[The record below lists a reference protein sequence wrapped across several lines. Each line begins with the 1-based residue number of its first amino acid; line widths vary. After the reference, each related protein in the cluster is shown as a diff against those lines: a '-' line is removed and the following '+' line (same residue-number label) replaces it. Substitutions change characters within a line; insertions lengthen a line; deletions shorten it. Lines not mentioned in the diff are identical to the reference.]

1 MDTII
6 QNIFNILESTAFIWA
21 PVLLVMT
28 AFRLWMWYINEEFLD
43 GLKWTV
49 LEIRIPAEVM
59 KSPAAMELVFINAL
73 YQTGGYGDWKAKYWD
88 GNLPLWFSL
97 EIVSIE
103 GSVYFFIRAPQK
115 FKTIVESAIFA
126 QYPQA
131 EIREVDDYTASVP
144 DFKKDGE
151 IEVWG
156 SEYKLDKADAWPIK
170 TYVDYGLDKAIGKLK
185 EEERIDPITP
195 LIEFMGTLQRGE
207 QAWFQII
214 VRPSNWARYEWEE
227 DDKDN
232 PGKKVKV
239 VKKWQDHV
247 KKEIADFKNKFE
259 GKDGKPG
266 KQMTELE
273 KEQLKAMERSLT
285 KYGFDA
291 GIRAVYVAN
300 KDAFDKNKGGNFGS
314 SLRQFNSVELNS
326 LKGMNG
332 TNVDFPWQ
340 DLFGKVV
347 AKKKKRILSGY
358 KARAWF
364 YPRFDYSKFF
374 KLSQWINK
382 PDQKEMMVL
391 NTEELATLYH
401 FPGRVSETPTFSR
414 ISSKKSEAPTN
425 LPI

>member
-1 MDTII
+1 MI
-6 QNIFNILESTAFIWA
+6 QNIFDIIGSTAFIWA
-21 PVLLVMT
+21 PIILAMM
-28 AFRLWMWYINEEFLD
+28 AFRLWMWYINEQFLD
-43 GLKWTV
+43 GLEWTMLQV
-49 LEIRIPAEVM
+49 RIPEDIA

-73 YQTGGYGDWKAKYWD
+73 YQTGGYGDWKSKYWD

-103 GSVYFFIRAPQK
+103 GSIYFFIRTPKK
-115 FKTIVESAIFA
+115 FKAIIESSIFA
-126 QYPQA
+126 QYPKV
-131 EIREVDDYTASVP
+131 EINEVPDYAASVP

-151 IEVWG
+151 IDVWG

-170 TYVDYGLDKAIGKLK
+170 TYIDFGLDKPTKTT
-185 EEERIDPITP
+185 EESPDQRIDPITP
-195 LIEFMGTLQRGE
+195 LIEFMGTLGRGE

-214 VRPSNWARYEWEE
+214 VRPANWARYEWEE
-227 DDKDN
+227 EDKDN
-232 PGKKVKV
+232 PGKTKKV

-247 KKEIADFKNKFE
+247 KKEIADFKKKFE
-259 GKDGKPG
+259 GKDGKPD
-266 KQMTELE
+266 KPMSDLE
-273 KEQLKAMERSLT
+273 KSQLKAMERSLT

-300 KDAFDKNKGGNFGS
+300 KDAFDKGKGGNFGS
-314 SLRQFNSVELNS
+314 SLRQFNTVEFNS
-326 LKGMNG
+326 FKGMNG
-332 TNVDFPWQ
+332 TSVDFPWQ

-374 KLSQWINK
+374 KVSQWINK
-382 PDQKEMMVL
+382 PAPKDMMVL
-391 NTEELATLYH
+391 NTEELATIYH
-401 FPGRVSETPTFSR
+401 FPGRVAETPTFTR
-414 ISSKKSEAPTN
+414 ITSKKSEAPSN